1 MHSQRMLTV
10 HSIVLSSCIVL
21 ALSSIPLSVMYDC
34 SVFHFMCLST
44 LGFINS
50 EPIKCT
56 DFWIFSMLL
65 LFMSFQKVHFLK
77 QFVVQLKSTF
87 TIILFGEISIRQSSQ
102 FVSLCYKWKKL
113 YNCVTQIQKRLLLQH
128 VEVNGCTSDHNVLSR
143 GESSS
148 TVAHR
153 PRVSFWSKKW
163 LVLRSH
169 THTHTKDLTAL
180 NTNSINYELSQSCFI
195 ISVL

>member
-1 MHSQRMLTV
+1 
-10 HSIVLSSCIVL
+10 
-21 ALSSIPLSVMYDC
+21 MYDC
-34 SVFHFMCLST
+34 PVFHFMCVST

-77 QFVVQLKSTF
+77 QFVVQHKSTF
-87 TIILFGEISIRQSSQ
+87 TIIVFGEISICQSSQ

-128 VEVNGCTSDHNVLSR
+128 VELNGCTSDHNVLST
-143 GESSS
+143 GERSS

-163 LVLRSH
+163 LVLRSP
-169 THTHTKDLTAL
+169 THQRSYSTQHKFHQLWAFTKLLHHQCIIDRCEYLTL
-180 NTNSINYELSQSCFI
+180 VY
-195 ISVL
+195 